1 MQKYAELN
9 RDIIISEILK
19 GMKLKAEE
27 KFSSKDFHWKYF
39 KKLLRENDL
48 PDIRWHDF
56 RSTYATMLLKENISP
71 KAVSKT
77 LGHAKEIITID
88 VYGDNKEIISGDIPE
103 LDRFIKDVLP
113 RSEDKEAEIQVL
125 DGSIAIDDYFESK
138 N

>member
-19 GMKLKAEE
+19 GMKLKEEE

-48 PDIRWHDF
+48 PDIRWHDL

-103 LDRFIKDVLP
+103 LDSFIKDVLP
-113 RSEDKEAEIQVL
+113 VEANSELEVQIL
-125 DGSIAIDDYFESK
+125 GSDIDVSEYMRT
-138 N
+138 